1 MIRLLCTFTT
11 EDNLQSVIN
20 DISTNYDILNGKIFI
35 LQLSENPELACTY
48 NIESGNLSNLLDN
61 TISIHRRKE
70 NNVLYTINGLN
81 YLIKSLNNN
90 ILDKE
95 YKRLYNSPC
104 AFCGATEKI
113 TMDHIIPIS
122 RSGNH
127 SIGNLQPL
135 CRRCNSSKKSRLVSE
150 YKYYLSK
157 LKAVNQR

>member
-1 MIRLLCTFTT
+1 VIRLLCTFTT

-81 YLIKSLNNN
+81 HLIKSLNNN
-90 ILDKE
+90 ILDKGFKINWDDYSNSALLVTDGQLVIHQLQI
-95 YKRLYNSPC
+95 YKIVYI
-104 AFCGATEKI
+104 K
-113 TMDHIIPIS
+113 
-122 RSGNH
+122 
-127 SIGNLQPL
+127 
-135 CRRCNSSKKSRLVSE
+135 
-150 YKYYLSK
+150 
-157 LKAVNQR
+157 

>member
-1 MIRLLCTFTT
+1 VIRLLCTFTT

-81 YLIKSLNNN
+81 HLIKSLNNN
-90 ILDKE
+90 ILDKG
-95 YKRLYNSPC
+95 YKINWDDYSNS
-104 AFCGATEKI
+104 ALLVTDGQIVKHQIKI
-113 TMDHIIPIS
+113 
-122 RSGNH
+122 
-127 SIGNLQPL
+127 
-135 CRRCNSSKKSRLVSE
+135 
-150 YKYYLSK
+150 YKIVYIK
-157 LKAVNQR
+157 

>member
-1 MIRLLCTFTT
+1 VIRLLCTFTT

-48 NIESGNLSNLLDN
+48 NIEYGNLSNLLDN

-81 YLIKSLNNN
+81 HLIKSLNNN

-95 YKRLYNSPC
+95 YKINWDDYSNS
-104 AFCGATEKI
+104 ALLVTDGQLVIHQLQIYKI
-113 TMDHIIPIS
+113 VYI
-122 RSGNH
+122 
-127 SIGNLQPL
+127 
-135 CRRCNSSKKSRLVSE
+135 K
-150 YKYYLSK
+150 
-157 LKAVNQR
+157 

>member
-1 MIRLLCTFTT
+1 VIRLLCTFTT
-11 EDNLQSVIN
+11 ENNLQSVIN

-81 YLIKSLNNN
+81 HLIKSLNNN

-95 YKRLYNSPC
+95 YKINWDDYSNS
-104 AFCGATEKI
+104 ALLVTDGQLVIHQLQIYKI
-113 TMDHIIPIS
+113 VYI
-122 RSGNH
+122 
-127 SIGNLQPL
+127 
-135 CRRCNSSKKSRLVSE
+135 K
-150 YKYYLSK
+150 
-157 LKAVNQR
+157 